1 MKAKLLHFF
10 KSTCGATMVEFAVI
24 LPVMLSLLIGVV
36 EISTYVFA
44 FNKTEK
50 TASSLAAIIAR
61 GDLTAAALDDLLKA
75 TDPLMTPFNFT
86 ASNNG
91 VIVTMWRA
99 NAISGTPEVL
109 WTRSYRTPGT
119 AMTPTT
125 LASKI
130 TLDKTT
136 GETVMTIE
144 VFYKFIPMLVGAVFP
159 SGTADV
165 YSAAFAFPRD
175 GSMDTLP

>member
-1 MKAKLLHFF
+1 
-10 KSTCGATMVEFAVI
+10 MVEFAVI
-24 LPVMLSLLIGVV
+24 LPLLLSLLIGVV

-61 GDLTAAALDDLLKA
+61 GDLSAAELDDLLTA
-75 TDPLMTPFNFT
+75 ADPLMTPFDF
-86 ASNNG
+86 AAANNG
-91 VIVTMWRA
+91 VIVSMWQAHPTTGVPR
-99 NAISGTPEVL
+99 VL
-109 WTRSYRTPGT
+109 WSRSYRTPGT

-125 LASKI
+125 LANKI
-130 TLDKTT
+130 TLNKDT

-159 SGTADV
+159 SGSADV
-165 YSAAFAFPRD
+165 YSASFAFPRD
-175 GSMDTLP
+175 GSMNALN

>member
-1 MKAKLLHFF
+1 
-10 KSTCGATMVEFAVI
+10 MVEFAVI
-24 LPVMLSLLIGVV
+24 LPLMLSLLIGVV

-61 GDLTAAALDDLLKA
+61 GDLTAAQLDDLLKA
-75 TDPLMTPFNFT
+75 TDPLMKPFNFT
-86 ASNNG
+86 AANNG
-91 VIVTMWRA
+91 AIVQMWQAHPTTGVPR
-99 NAISGTPEVL
+99 VL
-109 WTRSYRTPGT
+109 WSRSYRTPG
-119 AMTPTT
+119 AGMTPAK
-125 LASKI
+125 LATKI
-130 TLDKTT
+130 TLNKNT

-165 YSAAFAFPRD
+165 YSSAFAFPRD
-175 GSMDTLP
+175 GSMNTLP

>member
-1 MKAKLLHFF
+1 
-10 KSTCGATMVEFAVI
+10 MVEFAVI

-36 EISTYVFA
+36 EISTYVFS
-44 FNKTEK
+44 FNKAEK

-61 GDLTAAALDDLLKA
+61 GNLTTAELDDLLKA
-75 TDPLMTPFNFT
+75 TDPLMQPFAFT
-86 ASNNG
+86 ATSNG
-91 VIVTMWRA
+91 VIVQMWQAHPTTGVPR
-99 NAISGTPEVL
+99 VL
-109 WTRSYRTPGT
+109 WSRSYRTPGT
-119 AMTPTT
+119 AMTPAK

-130 TLDKTT
+130 TLNKDT

-144 VFYKFIPMLVGAVFP
+144 VFYKFIPMLVGNVFP

-175 GSMDTLP
+175 GTMDTLN

>member
-1 MKAKLLHFF
+1 MRSKFLKFLNA
-10 KSTCGATMVEFAVI
+10 TCGATMVEFAII
-24 LPVMLSLLIGVV
+24 LPLLLSLLIGVV

-61 GDLTAAALDDLLKA
+61 GDLDSSELDDLLKA
-75 TDPLMTPFNFT
+75 SDPLMRPFDFT
-86 ASNNG
+86 AANNG
-91 VIVTMWRA
+91 VIVSLWQAHPTTGVPR
-99 NAISGTPEVL
+99 TL
-109 WTRSYRTPGT
+109 WTRSYRTPGL
-119 AMTPTT
+119 AMTPAT
-125 LASKI
+125 LATKI
-130 TLDKTT
+130 TLDKDT

-165 YSAAFAFPRD
+165 YSSAFAFPRD